1 MLVIGRRLPQRDGS
15 MPALTHPV
23 RAIVTIPP
31 YAPFLDEVAAHPLVA
46 GLRLNTV
53 MPLKGDESL
62 TTLLSRLSG
71 LGQPLWVDLK
81 GRQLRVTQAAVP
93 PFTEVR
99 LSHRIRLNTPA
110 DAFFCDGREHARV
123 VAVDG
128 DRLILLDGPRRF
140 IGPGESV
147 NIVDPSLQIEGSL
160 TATDRAYLGAMRDL
174 GLHNV
179 MLSFV
184 EQHSDLAEVRDLLPG
199 AQLVLKI
206 ESKRGLDWVRDGF
219 APSHHSAD
227 GTAPPHLMAARGDLY
242 VEVYHPHAII
252 GALRRIIA
260 ADRRAIAASRIFS
273 SLARG
278 PSAVPDCAD
287 ISDAAFLINLGYRT
301 LMLGDEVCLRRDSVL
316 AALNLL
322 DAVASELRPYAS

>member
-1 MLVIGRRLPQRDGS
+1 
-15 MPALTHPV
+15 MPGAGHPV

-31 YAPFLDEVAAHPLVA
+31 YAPFLSEVAAHPLVC

-53 MPLKGDESL
+53 MPTKGDEPL
-62 TTLLSRLSG
+62 TALLSRLSQ
-71 LGQPLWVDLK
+71 LGPPLWVDLK
-81 GRQLRVTQAAVP
+81 GRQLRVAQAAMP

-99 LSHRIRLNTPA
+99 LSHRIRLRTPA
-110 DAFFCDGREHARV
+110 DAFFCDGKEHARV
-123 VAVDG
+123 VAVEG

-160 TATDRAYLGAMRDL
+160 TASDRAYLQAMREL
-174 GLHNV
+174 GLSHV

-184 EQHSDLAEVRDLLPG
+184 EQHSDVSELRELLPG
-199 AQLVLKI
+199 AELVLKI
-206 ESKRGLDWVRDGF
+206 ESKRGLDWVRDGY
-219 APSHHSAD
+219 AATGRGDP
-227 GTAPPHLMAARGDLY
+227 TARQPRLMAARGDLY
-242 VEVYHPHAII
+242 VEVYHPHAIL
-252 GALRRIIA
+252 GALRRILA
-260 ADRRAIAASRIFS
+260 ADRHAIAASRIFP

-287 ISDAAFLINLGYRT
+287 ISDVAYLITQGYRT

-322 DAVASELRPYAS
+322 DAVASELRPYAD

>member
-1 MLVIGRRLPQRDGS
+1 MVDTRQAMS
-15 MPALTHPV
+15 ALSHPV
-23 RAIVTIPP
+23 RAIVTVPP
-31 YAPFLDEVAAHPLVA
+31 YAPFLAEVAAHPIVSA
-46 GLRLNTV
+46 
-53 MPLKGDESL
+53 
-62 TTLLSRLSG
+62 
-71 LGQPLWVDLK
+71 LGPPLWVDLK

-99 LSHRIRLNTPA
+99 LSHRIRLHTPA
-110 DAFFCDGREHARV
+110 DAFFSDGKEHAQV

-160 TATDRAYLGAMRDL
+160 TDTDRAYLHAMRER
-174 GLHNV
+174 GLRNV

-184 EQHSDLAEVRDLLPG
+184 EGHSDLAEVRELLPG
-199 AQLVLKI
+199 AQIVCKI
-206 ESKRGLDWVRDGF
+206 ESKKGLDWVRDGF
-219 APSHHSAD
+219 AVAQAAAEPGPS
-227 GTAPPHLMAARGDLY
+227 PRLMAARGDLY
-242 VEVYHPHAII
+242 VEVYYPHNIL
-252 GALRRIIA
+252 GALRRVIA
-260 ADRRAIAASRIFS
+260 ADRHAIAASRIFS

-278 PSAVPDCAD
+278 PDAIPDCAD
-287 ISDAAFLINLGYRT
+287 LSDAAYLITQGYRT

-322 DAVASELRPYAS
+322 DAVASELRPYAP

>member
-1 MLVIGRRLPQRDGS
+1 MPGL
-15 MPALTHPV
+15 PALGHPV

-31 YAPFLDEVAAHPLVA
+31 YAPFLPEVAAHPLVA

-53 MPLKGDESL
+53 MPVRGDESL
-62 TTLLSRLSG
+62 TSLLSRLSR
-71 LGQPLWVDLK
+71 LGPPLWVDLK
-81 GRQLRVTQAAVP
+81 GRQLRVTQAAMP

-110 DAFFCDGREHARV
+110 DAFFCDGKEHARV

-140 IGPGESV
+140 VGPGESV

-160 TATDRAYLGAMRDL
+160 TATDRAYLQAMREF

-184 EQHSDLAEVRDLLPG
+184 EQHSDLAEVRELLPG

-219 APSHHSAD
+219 AGGQPGDPS
-227 GTAPPHLMAARGDLY
+227 TPAPRLMAARGDLY
-242 VEVYHPHAII
+242 IEVYHPHAIL
-252 GALRRIIA
+252 GALRRIVA
-260 ADRRAIAASRIFS
+260 ADRQAIAASRIFP

-278 PSAVPDCAD
+278 PNAVPDCAD
-287 ISDAAFLINLGYRT
+287 ISDAAFLITLGYRT
-301 LMLGDEVCLRRDSVL
+301 LMLGDEVCLRCDSVM

-322 DAVASELRPYAS
+322 DAVAGECRPYAG